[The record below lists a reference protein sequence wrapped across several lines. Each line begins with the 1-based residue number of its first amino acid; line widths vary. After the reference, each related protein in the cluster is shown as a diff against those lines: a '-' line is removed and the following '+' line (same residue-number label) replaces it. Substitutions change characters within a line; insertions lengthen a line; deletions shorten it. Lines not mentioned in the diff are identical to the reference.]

1 MNLHG
6 VFASILL
13 YGALFGQ
20 SAAPSNVPNNAASGT
35 TQSKNSVSAAQSTS
49 QTKPAPV
56 QQHCRPQRFA
66 GWAGIYHRLVWG
78 IDGLSVKSAEAGE
91 VIRFTYQ
98 VLDPNKAKM
107 LNDKK
112 LEPALID
119 EQA

>member
-20 SAAPSNVPNNAASGT
+20 SAAPSNEPNNAASGT
-35 TQSKNSVSAAQSTS
+35 TQSKNSVSAAHSTS

-56 QQHCRPQRFA
+56 QQHYRPQRFA
-66 GWAGIYHRLVWG
+66 GRAGTYYRLVWG

-98 VLDPNKAKM
+98 MLDANKAQM

-112 LEPALID
+112 IEPAHR
-119 EQA
+119 